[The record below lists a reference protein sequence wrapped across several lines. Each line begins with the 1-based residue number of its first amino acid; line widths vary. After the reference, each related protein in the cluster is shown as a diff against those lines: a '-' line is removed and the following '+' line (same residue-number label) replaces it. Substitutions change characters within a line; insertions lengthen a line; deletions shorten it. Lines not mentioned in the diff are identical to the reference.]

1 MVWRWSSRVG
11 RFLGF
16 FTWYP
21 PPHQV
26 CKGGLGCLWSLSHAI
41 WQTLY
46 QTKFAGGPGLVE
58 AGHHFGP
65 QVQIWKYL
73 GPMSFWSHGNSQWGG
88 VYKINVVVHV
98 PNSYLR
104 RFDTLPWHLGSKGP
118 KGGPSGVLEPQP
130 CFWQKLY
137 QTKVAGHPQLSGV
150 GHLSRPQIQIWK
162 DQCLVIP
169 TYFTHLTKPHNFNTL
184 FKT

>member
-104 RFDTLPWHLGSKGP
+104 RFDTLPWHLGSRRP
-118 KGGPSGVLEPQP
+118 KRGAQWGSGASAMFLAE
-130 CFWQKLY
+130 
-137 QTKVAGHPQLSGV
+137 TLSNK
-150 GHLSRPQIQIWK
+150 SCWAP
-162 DQCLVIP
+162 P
-169 TYFTHLTKPHNFNTL
+169 T
-184 FKT
+184 